1 MFRNL
6 YADEVPDALDKVGA
20 GGKEIDVLE
29 NGENSCAVF
38 VSWILLTL
46 ELIKHPHAS
55 VFSTEKDLIASG
67 WFQIKD
73 LKPGAILIWEE
84 KIGQYDGIM
93 HQHMGFCVNDDQAIS
108 NSSQNTG
115 FPIKHHVTYN
125 NSRQVEKIY
134 WHPELGEY

>member
-6 YADEVPDALDKVGA
+6 YANEGT
-20 GGKEIDVLE
+20 KEIDILE
-29 NGENSCAVF
+29 DGKNSCAVF

-55 VFSTEKDLIASG
+55 VFGIEKDLIVSG
-67 WFQIKD
+67 WFQIKE
-73 LKPGAILIWEE
+73 LKPGAVLIWEE

-93 HQHMGFCVNDDQAIS
+93 HLHMGFYVGDDQAVS
-108 NSSQNTG
+108 NSSQSSG

-125 NSRQVEKIY
+125 DSRQVEKIY
-134 WHPELGEY
+134 WHPELDHR